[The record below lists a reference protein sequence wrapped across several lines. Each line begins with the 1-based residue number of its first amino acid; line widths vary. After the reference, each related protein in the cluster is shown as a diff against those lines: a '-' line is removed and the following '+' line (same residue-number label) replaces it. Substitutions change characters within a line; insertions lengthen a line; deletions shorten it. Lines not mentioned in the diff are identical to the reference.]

1 MRIFIQS
8 PNINS
13 PHGGI
18 RVINEWANR
27 LSILGHRVTLYNQAG
42 PVRCDF
48 MKITCK
54 IVNTTNLLE
63 HQDLLIVTS
72 PHGAHLLA
80 KDLPKKKVIF
90 LQMLEHL
97 FNESNVSFF
106 NLCLALYTSKYP
118 LISISQWNIR
128 ILQNTYKRTGPTF
141 YVGNGVNLNDF
152 PFSDEPKKDK
162 IILLESPEPTNHAKD
177 VDKIAVQVG
186 KNLIEKGWKIKGFGL
201 KWPKDKIY
209 TEYVTKPDLATMN
222 RLYQEA
228 TLMIKATK
236 YDARSTA
243 PLEAGT
249 KGTVT
254 IRGII
259 EGDDD
264 LNDTNSFRTGYSY
277 DKLFDATMFALHHPD
292 QLKQR
297 ADNMKAHIQKYS
309 WYYWMDKINEILCN
323 L

>member
-13 PHGGI
+13 RHGGI

-27 LSILGHRVTLYNQAG
+27 LQAFGHKVILYNQAG
-42 PVRCDF
+42 PVRCDW
-48 MKITCK
+48 MTITCK
-54 IVNTTNLLE
+54 IVNTTSLLDKS
-63 HQDLLIVTS
+63 DLLIITS
-72 PHGAHLLA
+72 PHGAFLLA
-80 KDLPKKKVIF
+80 KDKPAKKVVF

-97 FNESNVSFF
+97 FNITNKSFF
-106 NLCLALYTSKYP
+106 DSCLALYTTKYP
-118 LISISQWNIR
+118 LISISQWNIKF
-128 ILQNTYKRTGPTF
+128 LQNKYQRKGPIH
-141 YVGNGVNLNDF
+141 YVGNGVNLDDF
-152 PFSDEPKKDK
+152 SISNKPKEGK
-162 IILLESPEPTNHAKD
+162 IALLESPEPTNMAKD
-177 VDKIAVQVG
+177 TEKIAVQVA
-186 KNLIEKGWKIKGFGL
+186 KNLIEKGWTIKGFGL
-201 KWPKDKIY
+201 QAAKDNIY
-209 TEYVTKPDLATMN
+209 TEYFTKPSLEIMN
-222 RLYQEA
+222 RLYDEA
-228 TLMIKATK
+228 TIMIKATK

-264 LNDTNSFRTGYSY
+264 LNDSNSFKTGYSY
-277 DKLFDATMFALHHPD
+277 DKLFDATMFAINNPE

-297 ADNMKAHIQKYS
+297 SENIKAHVQTYT
-309 WYYWMDKINEILCN
+309 WDYWMAIINQILCS

>member
-27 LSILGHRVTLYNQAG
+27 LTDLGHRVVLYNQAG
-42 PVRCDF
+42 ALRCSLQE
-48 MKITCK
+48 IRCK
-54 IVNTTNLLE
+54 IVNTTNLLGRSNC
-63 HQDLLIVTS
+63 LIVTS
-72 PHGAHLLA
+72 PHGAFLLD
-80 KDLPKKKVIF
+80 KDIEKKFIF

-97 FNESNVSFF
+97 FKPTNERFF
-106 NLCLALYTSKYP
+106 QDCIKLYQSDYP
-118 LISISQWNIR
+118 LFSISQWNIR
-128 ILQNTYKRTGPTF
+128 ILKSKFNDKRPIH
-141 YVGNGVNLNDF
+141 YIGNGVNLTDF
-152 PFSDEPKKDK
+152 PITNNPKDYKT
-162 IILLESPEPTNHAKD
+162 ILLESPEPTNATKD
-177 VDKIAVQVG
+177 SEKLAVQVAKMLKDRG
-186 KNLIEKGWKIKGFGL
+186 YRITGYGL
-201 KWPKDKIY
+201 LKPKDNIY
-209 TEYVTKPDLATMN
+209 DKFIVQPTLQQMNDL
-222 RLYQEA
+222 YEDA

-264 LNDTNSFRTGYSY
+264 LSEFNSYKTGYSV
-277 DKLFDATMFALHHPD
+277 DKLYDAAVFALHH
-292 QLKQR
+292 KEETQR
-297 ADNMKAHIQKYS
+297 RAENMKKHIETYS
-309 WYYWMDKINEILCN
+309 WDYYMAQINEILCS
-323 L
+323 

>member
-13 PHGGI
+13 RHGGI

-27 LSILGHRVTLYNQAG
+27 LQSFGHKVILYNQAG
-42 PVRCDF
+42 PVRCDW
-48 MKITCK
+48 MTITCK
-54 IVNTTNLLE
+54 IVNTTTLL
-63 HQDLLIVTS
+63 QNSDLLIVTS
-72 PHGAHLLA
+72 PHGAFLLD
-80 KDLPKKKVIF
+80 KDKPVKKIVF

-97 FNESNVSFF
+97 FNLTNEAFF
-106 NLCLALYTSKYP
+106 KNCIKLYTTDYP

-128 ILQNTYKRTGPTF
+128 LLQNKYNRKGPIH
-141 YVGNGVNLNDF
+141 YVGNGVNLDDF
-152 PFSDEPKKDK
+152 PISHKPKEGK
-162 IILLESPEPTNHAKD
+162 IVLLESPEPTNMAKD
-177 VDKIAVQVG
+177 TEKIAVQVA
-186 KNLIEKGWKIKGFGL
+186 KNLIEKGWTVKGYGL
-201 KWPKDKIY
+201 LAAKDNIY
-209 TEYVTKPDLATMN
+209 KEYIVKPDLATIN
-222 RLYQEA
+222 RLYEEA
-228 TLMIKATK
+228 TIMVKATK

-264 LNDTNSFRTGYSY
+264 LNDSNSFKTGYSY
-277 DKLFDATMFALHHPD
+277 DKLFDATMFAINHPD
-292 QLKQR
+292 QLKEKS
-297 ADNMKAHIQKYS
+297 DNIRKYTQTYT
-309 WYYWMDKINEILCN
+309 WDYWMDKINQILCS

>member
-13 PHGGI
+13 RHGGI

-27 LSILGHRVTLYNQAG
+27 LTSLGHRVTLYNQAG
-42 PVRCDF
+42 PVRCDW
-48 MKITCK
+48 MQIKCK
-54 IVNTTNLLE
+54 IVNTTSLLNS
-63 HQDLLIVTS
+63 QDLLIITS
-72 PHGAHLLA
+72 PHGASLLN
-80 KDLPKKKVIF
+80 KSYPKKKVIF

-97 FNESNVSFF
+97 FNESNKAFF
-106 NLCLALYTSKYP
+106 NQCITLYTSPYP

-128 ILQNTYKRTGPTF
+128 ILQNTYKRTGPTYYF
-141 YVGNGVNLNDF
+141 GNGVNLDDF
-152 PFSDEPKKDK
+152 PISNEPKKDK
-162 IILLESPEPTNHAKD
+162 IILLESPEPTNYAKD
-177 VDKIAVQVG
+177 TDKIAVQVA
-186 KNLIEKGWKIKGFGL
+186 KNLIEKGWTIKGFGL
-201 KWPKDKIY
+201 QQAKDNIY
-209 TEYVTKPDLATMN
+209 SEYVVKPDLATMN

-264 LNDTNSFRTGYSY
+264 LNETNSFKTGYSY
-277 DKLFDATMFALHHPD
+277 DKLFDSTMFALHHPD
-292 QLKQR
+292 QLQER
-297 ADNMKAHIQKYS
+297 ADNIRKYVQTYT
-309 WYYWMDKINEILCN
+309 WDYWINKINDILCS

>member
-13 PHGGI
+13 RHGGI

-27 LSILGHRVTLYNQAG
+27 LQAFGHKVILYNQAG
-42 PVRCDF
+42 PVRCDW
-48 MKITCK
+48 MTITCK
-54 IVNTTNLLE
+54 IVNTTSLLDKS
-63 HQDLLIVTS
+63 DLLIVTS
-72 PHGAHLLA
+72 PHGAFLLA
-80 KDLPKKKVIF
+80 KDKPVKKVVF

-97 FNESNVSFF
+97 FNITNKSFF
-106 NLCLALYTSKYP
+106 DSCLALYTTKYP

-128 ILQNTYKRTGPTF
+128 LMQNKYQRKGPIH
-141 YVGNGVNLNDF
+141 YVGNGVNLDDF
-152 PFSDEPKKDK
+152 PISNKPKEGK
-162 IILLESPEPTNHAKD
+162 IALLESPEPTNMAKD
-177 VDKIAVQVG
+177 TEKIAVQIA
-186 KNLIEKGWKIKGFGL
+186 KNLIEKGWTIKGFGL
-201 KWPKDKIY
+201 QAAKDNIY
-209 TEYVTKPDLATMN
+209 TEYFTKPSLETMN
-222 RLYQEA
+222 RLYDEA
-228 TLMIKATK
+228 TIMIKATR

-254 IRGII
+254 IRAII

-264 LNDTNSFRTGYSY
+264 LNDSNSFKTGYSY
-277 DKLFDATMFALHHPD
+277 DKLFDATMFAINNPE

-297 ADNMKAHIQKYS
+297 SENIKAYVQTYT
-309 WYYWMDKINEILCN
+309 WDYWMYKINEILCS

>member
-13 PHGGI
+13 RHGGI

-27 LSILGHRVTLYNQAG
+27 LQAFGHKVILYNQAG
-42 PVRCDF
+42 PVRCDW
-48 MKITCK
+48 MIITCK
-54 IVNTTNLLE
+54 IVNTTSLLDKS
-63 HQDLLIVTS
+63 DLLIVTS
-72 PHGAHLLA
+72 PHGAFLLS
-80 KDLPKKKVIF
+80 KDKPVKKVVF

-97 FNESNVSFF
+97 FNITNKSFF
-106 NLCLALYTSKYP
+106 DSCLALYTTKYP

-128 ILQNTYKRTGPTF
+128 FLQNKYQRKGPIH
-141 YVGNGVNLNDF
+141 YVGNGVNLEDF
-152 PFSDEPKKDK
+152 SISNKPKEGK
-162 IILLESPEPTNHAKD
+162 IALLESPEPTNMAKD
-177 VDKIAVQVG
+177 TEKISVQVA
-186 KNLIEKGWKIKGFGL
+186 KNLIEKGWTIKGFGL
-201 KWPKDKIY
+201 QAAKDNIY
-209 TEYVTKPDLATMN
+209 AEYFTKPSLETMN
-222 RLYQEA
+222 RLYDEA
-228 TLMIKATK
+228 TIMIKATK

-254 IRGII
+254 IRAII

-264 LNDTNSFRTGYSY
+264 LNDSNSFKTGYSY
-277 DKLFDATMFALHHPD
+277 DKLFDATMFAINNPE

-297 ADNMKAHIQKYS
+297 SENIKAHVQTYT
-309 WYYWMDKINEILCN
+309 WDYWMDKINQILCS

>member
-13 PHGGI
+13 RHGGI

-27 LSILGHRVTLYNQAG
+27 LQAFGHKVILYNQAG
-42 PVRCDF
+42 PVRCDW
-48 MKITCK
+48 MTITCK
-54 IVNTTNLLE
+54 IVNTTSLLDNS
-63 HQDLLIVTS
+63 DLLIVTS
-72 PHGAHLLA
+72 PHGAFLLS
-80 KDLPKKKVIF
+80 KDKPVKKVVF

-97 FNESNVSFF
+97 FNITNKSFF
-106 NLCLALYTSKYP
+106 DSCLALYTTKYP

-128 ILQNTYKRTGPTF
+128 LMQNKYQRKGPIH
-141 YVGNGVNLNDF
+141 YVGNGVNLEDF
-152 PFSDEPKKDK
+152 TISDKQKEGK
-162 IILLESPEPTNHAKD
+162 IALLESPEPTNMAKD
-177 VDKIAVQVG
+177 TEKISVQVA
-186 KNLIEKGWKIKGFGL
+186 KNLIEKGWTIKGFGL
-201 KWPKDKIY
+201 QAAKDNIY
-209 TEYVTKPDLATMN
+209 TEYFTKPSLETMN
-222 RLYQEA
+222 RLYDEA
-228 TLMIKATK
+228 TIMIKATK

-264 LNDTNSFRTGYSY
+264 LNDSNSFKTGYSY
-277 DKLFDATMFALHHPD
+277 DKLFDATMFAINHPD
-292 QLKQR
+292 QLKEKS
-297 ADNMKAHIQKYS
+297 DNIRKYTQTYT
-309 WYYWMDKINEILCN
+309 WDYWMDKVNQILCS